1 MKILVLKLTF
11 LEETILSTPL
21 FNSLKKS
28 FPDSQIDLVTYEEN
42 LEIIS
47 GHKSI
52 NHIFSIKKEDNFF
65 SYLFFS
71 LKVLGNKYDAIID
84 LTGNKKSGL
93 FGLFSFGAKYKVRKD
108 KNKIFNFRYKN
119 LIPCEERY
127 YDEVEKNLRFLELI
141 YEKENIKGVYDKEI
155 TLNIREHERE
165 NIKNRMKEEGI
176 DVSIPVFACSVYPKS
191 PYEVYPLDEMKKIVE
206 NLSSEN
212 YTIVLYFEE
221 ENEENI
227 KKFYDKL
234 GNKKN
239 IKLFKI
245 NNLIEYR
252 GFFANC
258 KFFFGNECCERYIAQ
273 GLDVPSFIIFN
284 NQETWISNYG
294 EKFQGVI
301 KSRIL
306 KNYEGV
312 TENKTFENL
321 SVENILKL
329 IKNMLV

>member
-1 MKILVLKLTF
+1 MKILVLKLTS

-93 FGLFSFGAKYKVRKD
+93 FGLFSFGVKYKVRKD
-108 KNKIFNFRYKN
+108 KNRIFNFRYKN

-127 YDEVEKNLRFLELI
+127 YDEVEKNLRFLEPI

-176 DVSIPVFACSVYPKS
+176 DVSIPIFACSVYPKS

-273 GLDVPSFIIFN
+273 GLEVPSFIIFN
-284 NQETWISNYG
+284 NQETWIANYG
-294 EKFQGVI
+294 ERFQGIINGKITKSYFGITEDRVYGEISSEDIIERI
-301 KSRIL
+301 KRM
-306 KNYEGV
+306 
-312 TENKTFENL
+312 
-321 SVENILKL
+321 
-329 IKNMLV
+329 IK